1 MNPPNSTAEEQY
13 WNNIS
18 NSQRPQDFQGY
29 LYNYPNGTYA
39 SLARLRIS
47 QLGGNTTQ
55 SSPVVSAVEE
65 QYWNNVKNSQRPQ
78 DFQDYLN
85 TYPSGQ
91 YALIA
96 RLRINQ
102 LSVSTPSIATASLAI
117 QVGGPQPVARTV
129 FLILDDDPITIVTN
143 AGIQGKKPGL
153 APRMGILE
161 SFLYKEMGNRWNDG
175 ERALAVLKKHVIAG
189 GTTDFNGTLL
199 LTGLPANKRIYLFGI
214 AQTRGRWAVWDLWY
228 EIPAGQGQVSG
239 VLDQNNAAIVY

>member
-1 MNPPNSTAEEQY
+1 MNPPNSTAEDQY

-18 NSQRPQDFQGY
+18 NSQRAQDFQGY

-102 LSVSTPSIATASLAI
+102 LSVSTPAQHCNGQFGDSGWRATA
-117 QVGGPQPVARTV
+117 GRTHR
-129 FLILDDDPITIVTN
+129 FP
-143 AGIQGKKPGL
+143 
-153 APRMGILE
+153 
-161 SFLYKEMGNRWNDG
+161 
-175 ERALAVLKKHVIAG
+175 
-189 GTTDFNGTLL
+189 DF
-199 LTGLPANKRIYLFGI
+199 R
-214 AQTRGRWAVWDLWY
+214 R
-228 EIPAGQGQVSG
+228 
-239 VLDQNNAAIVY
+239 